1 MKEIGNRI
9 RLARKTLG
17 MTQSQLSLAT
27 GMLQKDISRIE
38 NGKLK
43 FIPFPLLDGL
53 CSLGIDLN
61 WMISGIGENIFY
73 KTEIMETNQPHHDK
87 IVVLETENKMLKEQV
102 EELKNE
108 KKELLATFRS
118 IRGGNLFM

>member
-1 MKEIGNRI
+1 MKEIGKRI

-27 GMLQKDISRIE
+27 GILQKDISRIE
-38 NGKLK
+38 NGRLK

-53 CSLGIDLN
+53 CALGIDLN
-61 WMISGIGENIFY
+61 WMISGKGDNVFY
-73 KTEIMETNQPHHDK
+73 KTETGEPKQPNHDK
-87 IVVLETENKMLKEQV
+87 MVVLETENKMLKEQV

-108 KKELLATFRS
+108 KKELLATFRLL
-118 IRGGNLFM
+118 RGGNLFM